1 MLRIEDLHV
10 RYGRVVAVR
19 GISIEVDVG
28 EIVSLIGPNGAG
40 KSTTLLA
47 TVGVVSP
54 SAGKILF
61 EDQSLTGEPPEKIA
75 RRGIQLVPEGRRIF
89 ATLTVGENLR
99 LGATGR
105 KNREEVADD
114 LERVFLRFPILREY
128 VDTPA
133 GKLSGGE
140 QQQLAIARAL
150 LARPR
155 LLLLDEPSLGLAPL
169 VVDLVFEAL
178 EQLRVDGVTI
188 LLVEQNAARAIE
200 LADRS
205 YVMRTGR
212 LELAG
217 TRDELLERTDLAEI
231 YLGG

>member
-19 GISIEVDVG
+19 GISIEVGAG

-40 KSTTLLA
+40 KSTTLLS

-61 EDQSLTGEPPEKIA
+61 ENKSLAGESPEKIA

-105 KNREEVADD
+105 KNRGEVADD
-114 LERVFLRFPILREY
+114 LERVFRRFPILQQY

-140 QQQLAIARAL
+140 QQQLAIGRAL

-169 VVDLVFEAL
+169 VVGLVFEAL
-178 EQLRVDGVTI
+178 EQLRADGVTI
-188 LLVEQNAARAIE
+188 LLIEQNAARAIK

-205 YVMRTGR
+205 YVMRSGR
-212 LELAG
+212 LEIAG